1 MIQTNKSKDRNIL
14 SNLPNDNIPKSD
26 NSVISNEKNENKI
39 KDNNENDLL
48 SKSGTSMSSN
58 REAYKNFIAKLK
70 LDYNLKNPQVHAQ
83 TIILNTTLDKS
94 YSELNESLCQNDI
107 NSEPK
112 FDNYFKC
119 QNLNND
125 INNTNNSNEK
135 DLDQLNNG
143 FILDN
148 SSLSSNNVSTFN
160 KNGSSN
166 KKRNEINS
174 INNIYEEEKRQ
185 NKVKDLENID
195 DINKRT
201 NNLSEN
207 TKNDLTIN
215 FNNNMFFLNDSNG
228 AKQFPL
234 NNFLN
239 QVKKTN
245 EDTFKNKVFI
255 SDNPFED
262 KYPGLNSEDNYNY
275 EKNEFIEQNK
285 NKMNYP
291 NKYEN
296 YKNNEALTQ
305 EINLKPLDNK
315 GNSIINNLST
325 NLNTYPENIENDQI
339 SNNKGI
345 SSFNLVNNNPS
356 VNSSQI
362 FENSLHEVNNNKSNE
377 QIDIKLNENHKD
389 FNYINNNIKDNDNPN
404 SDINYTSKI
413 FRNKSF
419 PQDNNLNNEFNNENN
434 NYNDVNENNSS
445 TNLNL
450 NHSSEIPVKPQNNL
464 QSNNDYNNHFNIDNN
479 NFNSNNNNNNLKP
492 FDRQITF
499 NPNDLNQKNLINNND
514 NINPEPN
521 YESINVISP
530 KHNTSDINNKE
541 KVKSLSEDKFYEI
554 SSENIE
560 NNENEKEDK
569 NKNNILR
576 SLFYGLLL
584 GSTAT
589 GLFWLRNEE
598 ARKSFLEKFKG
609 INFESITNFFKAL
622 LHPWEFFGKIISK
635 EKREVYLKVFGI
647 TFGKFYDFLE
657 QYGDGFRLLGIFL
670 FVYGFWLLIK
680 SLIRM
685 TINVWKKNK

>member
-1 MIQTNKSKDRNIL
+1 MIQTNKSKERNIL
-14 SNLPNDNIPKSD
+14 SNLPNDNIQKSD
-26 NSVISNEKNENKI
+26 SSVISNEKNENKI

-148 SSLSSNNVSTFN
+148 SSLSSNNVTTFN

-185 NKVKDLENID
+185 NKGKDLENID
-195 DINKRT
+195 DIGGRT

-207 TKNDLTIN
+207 TKKDLTIN

-275 EKNEFIEQNK
+275 EKNEFIEPNR

-377 QIDIKLNENHKD
+377 QNDIKLNENHKD
-389 FNYINNNIKDNDNPN
+389 FNFINNNIKDNDNPN

-479 NFNSNNNNNNLKP
+479 NFNSNDNNNLKP

-541 KVKSLSEDKFYEI
+541 KIKSESEYKFYEV
-554 SSENIE
+554 SSEIIE